1 MDMWRARACVC
12 SFHGAVMM
20 PRPSPGGLG
29 RGTIDALQDKVTN
42 CSRRPKSQQ
51 SSVVQQRRTGRR
63 PRCTPASRNMEDRRP
78 VLLSHLRKLLQ
89 QASTQE

>member
-1 MDMWRARACVC
+1 MWRARACVC

-42 CSRRPKSQQ
+42 CSRRPKQQ
-51 SSVVQQRRTGRR
+51 RSSVVQQRRTGRR
-63 PRCTPASRNMEDRRP
+63 PRCTPAQWHMHERSPD
-78 VLLSHLRKLLQ
+78 LLSHLRKLLQ
-89 QASTQE
+89 QASRQE